1 MNTTQSKFA
10 LVATF
15 RISTAFPIEIDPE
28 IIEALANAIEAVGF
42 NMIPLV
48 VRDYGTAFEPD
59 YNLVDSTYQQVST
72 LLALRALRERDP
84 KKFGNCT
91 VVIVNP
97 IGSEGERI
105 ERGQAIAAQLGL
117 SRP

>member
-1 MNTTQSKFA
+1 MNTTQSTFA
-10 LVATF
+10 LVATA
-15 RISTAFPIEIDPE
+15 RIKTAFPIDIDTVV
-28 IIEALANAIEAVGF
+28 IEALANAIEAVGF

-59 YNLVDSTYQQVST
+59 YNLIDSTYQQVST
-72 LLALRALRERDP
+72 LMALRVLRERNP
-84 KKFGNCT
+84 QKYSNCT

-97 IGSEGERI
+97 IGSEGERV